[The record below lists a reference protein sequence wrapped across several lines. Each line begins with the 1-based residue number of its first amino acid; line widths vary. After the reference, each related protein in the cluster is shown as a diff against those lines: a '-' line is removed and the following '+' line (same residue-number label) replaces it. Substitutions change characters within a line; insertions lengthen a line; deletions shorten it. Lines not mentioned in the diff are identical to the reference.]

1 MKQYKVGLV
10 GIGAVGTEM
19 VKVLRQRKF
28 PASEIRILATRERDE
43 EVAGET
49 FHVLETKPEAF
60 DGLDVVLF
68 AGTEGSK
75 GASKQFGW
83 EAVKRGCVVID
94 NGDDYRMDD
103 RVPLVIPEIN
113 GDALE
118 KHQGFIANPN
128 CSTIITLMGIA
139 PLHRRVP
146 LKRMVAVT
154 YQSVS
159 GTGRAAIDELDQQ
172 IRAYA
177 AGSYSPAEACLS
189 GAPKAAYPH
198 QIAFNVLP
206 QIGSAKKEMPG
217 FTTEEAKMT
226 FESRKI
232 LGCPDLKVA
241 STCVRVPVF
250 YAHSVAVHA
259 EFSGP
264 MTPEA
269 AREILAQADGVK
281 VIDDLAASQYPMPL
295 FTGGGDIVSVGRIR
309 VDPSVDNGL
318 ALFCCGDNIRKGAA
332 QNAVQIAEEMIRR
345 KLI

>member
-19 VKVLRQRKF
+19 VKVLRQRNF

-49 FHVLETKPEAF
+49 FHVRETNAEAF
-60 DGLDVVLF
+60 DGLDIVLF

-75 GASKQFGW
+75 GASKMWGW
-83 EAVKRGCVVID
+83 EAVKRGAVVID
-94 NGDDYRMDD
+94 NGDDFRMDD
-103 RVPLVIPEIN
+103 RVPLVVPEIN
-113 GDALE
+113 ADALD

-139 PLHRRVP
+139 PLHRVNP
-146 LKRMVAVT
+146 LKHLTAVT
-154 YQSVS
+154 FQSVS
-159 GTGRAAIDELDQQ
+159 GTGRSAIDELDAE

-177 AGSYSPAEACLS
+177 QGTFTPAKSKLGFDC
-189 GAPKAAYPH
+189 KAYPH

-206 QIGSAKKEMPG
+206 HIGGEKKEMPG
-217 FTTEEAKMT
+217 FTSEETKLT

-232 LGCPDLKVA
+232 LGVPDLQIGC
-241 STCVRVPVF
+241 TCVRVPVF
-250 YAHSVAVHA
+250 FAHSVAVHA
-259 EFSGP
+259 QFTNP
-264 MTPEA
+264 FTPDQV
-269 AREILAQADGVK
+269 REIIKGAPGVK
-281 VIDDLAASQYPMPL
+281 LIDDLANAQYPMPL
-295 FTGGGDIVSVGRIR
+295 DIQHGDDVGIGRIR
-309 VDPSVDNGL
+309 IDPSIPNGM
-318 ALFCCGDNIRKGAA
+318 ALWVCGDNIRKGAA

>member
-49 FHVLETKPEAF
+49 FHVLETKAEAF
-60 DGLDVVLF
+60 DGLDIVLF

-75 GASKQFGW
+75 GASKMWGW
-83 EAVKRGCVVID
+83 EAVKRGAVVID
-94 NGDDYRMDD
+94 NGDDFRMDD

-139 PLHRRVP
+139 PLHRANP
-146 LKRMVAVT
+146 LKHMTAVT
-154 YQSVS
+154 FQSVS
-159 GTGRAAIDELDQQ
+159 GTGRSAIDELDAQV
-172 IRAYA
+172 REYA
-177 AGSYSPAEACLS
+177 AGAYTPANSRLASEH
-189 GAPKAAYPH
+189 KAYPH

-232 LGCPDLKVA
+232 LGVPDLKIGC
-241 STCVRVPVF
+241 TCVRVPVF
-250 YAHSVAVHA
+250 FAHSIAIHA
-259 EFSGP
+259 QFTNP
-264 MTPEA
+264 FTPDEV
-269 AREILAQADGVK
+269 REIIKKSPGVK
-281 VIDDLAASQYPMPL
+281 LVDDLASSQYPLPL
-295 FTGGGDIVSVGRIR
+295 DIQHADDVGIGRIR
-309 VDPSVDNGL
+309 IDPSIENGI
-318 ALFCCGDNIRKGAA
+318 ALWCSGDNIRKGAA
-332 QNAVQIAEEMIRR
+332 QNAVQIAEEMIQRG
-345 KLI
+345 LI

>member
-1 MKQYKVGLV
+1 MKQYRVGLV

-43 EVAGET
+43 VVAGET
-49 FHVLETKPEAF
+49 FHVLETRPEAF
-60 DGLDVVLF
+60 DGLDIVLF

-75 GASKQFGW
+75 GASKLFGW

-94 NGDDYRMDD
+94 NGDDFRMDD

-113 GDALE
+113 AEALDA
-118 KHQGFIANPN
+118 HQGFIANPN

-146 LKRMVAVT
+146 MKHMTAVT
-154 YQSVS
+154 FQSVS
-159 GTGRAAIDELDQQ
+159 GAGRAAIDELQQ
-172 IRAYA
+172 QVCDYA
-177 AGSYSPAEACLS
+177 AGKELTA
-189 GAPKAAYPH
+189 KAFPH

-206 QIGSAKKEMPG
+206 QIGSPKKELPG
-217 FTTEEAKMT
+217 FTTEEAKMV

-232 LGCPDLKVA
+232 LGCPDLKVSA
-241 STCVRVPVF
+241 TCVRVPVF

-259 EFSGP
+259 EFSAP
-264 MTPEA
+264 MAPDA
-269 AREILAQADGVK
+269 ARAILAATEGVK
-281 VIDDLAASQYPMPL
+281 VVDDLTAGQYPMPL
-295 FTGGGDIVSVGRIR
+295 FTGGGDVVNVGRIR
-309 VDPSVDNGL
+309 TDPSVENGL
-318 ALFCCGDNIRKGAA
+318 ALWCCGDNIRKGAA
-332 QNAVQIAEEMIRR
+332 QNAVQIAEAMIAR